1 MTDGTSWDELMAQAG
16 DAVTDSYAPLP
27 ENDYNLEVVE
37 ASFTMTKKVP
47 SKKMW
52 KIQAKVVGGEFN
64 NRRVFDNL
72 VLSPESDK
80 ALGIF
85 FSQMNVLGLNRDYFK
100 TKPTDE
106 AIAAA
111 LKGRQ
116 FKAKI
121 IQKPYQGEIQNEIK
135 RYIAPLAASQPPGG
149 VPAPA
154 APAATA
160 PPVPAPAAPAAPPA
174 APAAPPAPAPVA
186 QQPAAPAPAPAPA
199 APAPSPEA
207 GVVPPAPPLENLPF

>member
-1 MTDGTSWDELMAQAG
+1 MTDGTSWEELMDQAG
-16 DAVTDSYAPLP
+16 DAVTETYAPLP

-37 ASFTMTKKVP
+37 ATFGMTKKVP

-52 KIQAKVVGGEFN
+52 KIQCKVIGGEYN
-64 NRRVFDNL
+64 NRRVFNNL
-72 VLSPESDK
+72 VLSPESDQ

-85 FSQMNVLGLNRDYFK
+85 FSQMNVLGLSRDYFK
-100 TKPTDE
+100 SKPSDE
-106 AIAAA
+106 AIATA

-135 RYIAPLAASQPPGG
+135 RFIAPLAASTPPGG
-149 VPAPA
+149 TPPAPA

-174 APAAPPAPAPVA
+174 AA
-186 QQPAAPAPAPAPA
+186 PAAPAPAPAPV

-207 GVVPPAPPLENLPF
+207 GAVPPAPPLENLPF